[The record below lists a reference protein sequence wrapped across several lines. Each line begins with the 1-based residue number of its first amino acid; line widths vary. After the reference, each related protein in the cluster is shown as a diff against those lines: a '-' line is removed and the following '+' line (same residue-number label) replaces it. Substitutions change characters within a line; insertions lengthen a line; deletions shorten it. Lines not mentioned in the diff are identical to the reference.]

1 MFPSIQ
7 AVVAN
12 VMSINSNDFKPD
24 LKMCN
29 LAKKPC
35 VVMFAWSITKPKKGD
50 NSTNH
55 SKRQFD
61 I

>member
-1 MFPSIQ
+1 
-7 AVVAN
+7 
-12 VMSINSNDFKPD
+12 MSINSNDFKPD